1 MLKET
6 ARKTGASLSSLA
18 QRFSIPRRSLYYVS
32 RKDPQWLVNLIRK
45 LALEHPAWGYRMIT
59 AELQRLGHSVNHK
72 RVYRIYRKLGLQ
84 RPVKRRAG
92 KKRRKPRPFEPEK
105 ALYPGHIW
113 AVDFIHDRLTS
124 GKAFRIFNILDL
136 FSRRAFKP
144 RGDFSLPGAKI
155 AEHFD
160 SLCQKYGPPEILRRD
175 NGPEFRSEG
184 FQKVLRKWRIREE
197 VIPPGQPYDN
207 GHMESF
213 QGTLREE
220 VLDREE
226 FDTLEEARS
235 RIENWIE
242 EYNRK
247 RPHSTLNYRTPMEVW
262 EENRRVSRVACRKRG
277 KYNGP

>member
-1 MLKET
+1 M
-6 ARKTGASLSSLA
+6 
-18 QRFSIPRRSLYYVS
+18 
-32 RKDPQWLVNLIRK
+32 
-45 LALEHPAWGYRMIT
+45 
-59 AELQRLGHSVNHK
+59 
-72 RVYRIYRKLGLQ
+72 
-84 RPVKRRAG
+84 
-92 KKRRKPRPFEPEK
+92 
-105 ALYPGHIW
+105 
-113 AVDFIHDRLTS
+113 DFIHDRLTS

-144 RGDFSLPGAKI
+144 ILDFSLPGARI
-155 AEHFD
+155 AEHFE

-175 NGPEFRSEG
+175 DGPEFRSRE

-213 QGTLREE
+213 QGTMREE

-226 FDTLEEARS
+226 FDTLEEAKS

-247 RPHSTLNYRTPMEVW
+247 RPHSALNYRTPMEIW
-262 EENRRVSRVACRKRG
+262 TENEGGLPGGVQKRG
-277 KYNGP
+277 KYNRS

>member
-1 MLKET
+1 MLKEV
-6 ARKTGASLSSLA
+6 AKKTGASLSSLA

-32 RKDPQWLVNLIRK
+32 RKDPEWLVNLIQK

-59 AELQRLGHSVNHK
+59 AELHRLGYPVNHK
-72 RVYRIYRKLGLQ
+72 SVYRIYRKLGLQ
-84 RPVKRRAG
+84 RLVTRRIG
-92 KKRRKPRPFEPEK
+92 KKRRKPRPFDPEK

-144 RGDFSLPGAKI
+144 FLDFSLPGLRI
-155 AEHFD
+155 AEHFE
-160 SLCQKYGPPEILRRD
+160 SLCRKFGPPEILRRD
-175 NGPEFRSEG
+175 DGPEFRSRE
-184 FQKVLRKWRIREE
+184 FQEVLRKWRIREE

-213 QGTLREE
+213 HGTMREE

-226 FDTLEEARS
+226 FDTLEEAKS
-235 RIENWIE
+235 RIENWIK
-242 EYNRK
+242 EYNEK
-247 RPHSTLNYRTPMEVW
+247 RPHSALNYRTPMEIW
-262 EENRRVSRVACRKRG
+262 KENKGDLPGGVQKEGQV
-277 KYNGP
+277 